1 MARHSDKLETRK
13 NILRETSRSEV
24 SKEAVDDWLEKYRTF
39 LLERNLLDK
48 PHKIY
53 TSVETGFTIGSIAG
67 VVGANKTEIHR

>member
-24 SKEAVDDWLEKYRTF
+24 TKEAVDDWLEKYRTF

-48 PHKIY
+48 PHKI
-53 TSVETGFTIGSIAG
+53 
-67 VVGANKTEIHR
+67 